1 MKFAVTMFA
10 VLGIGG
16 LSAMNAMPTQ
26 AGPVFTA
33 NGGEFFTDRDN
44 DFLWLTPR
52 FGSGGEAVRIWQGG
66 ELMLSAPGMITL
78 EYIGKEAKY
87 VDDAFLWGASS
98 GGQTVFTT
106 GPASPNPVGQTAAT
120 PMPPTALDVWV
131 VPGVVAAGGLPFSFF
146 VSQAGRSEPNG
157 SSNIGFWPLPVG
169 GGLGGEAKQ
178 FGTVVYALLDDGKTD
193 NDYDDMIVRLT
204 VAEVPEPTSLA
215 MAAMGMLPVAGW
227 MIRGRRRRRCSQT
240 AGGQEPAGSNE
251 LKVGAT

>member
-1 MKFAVTMFA
+1 MKFSVMMLFA
-10 VLGIGG
+10 VIGIGG
-16 LSAMNAMPTQ
+16 LSAMNATLVH
-26 AGPVFTA
+26 AGPVFTVD
-33 NGGEFFTDRDN
+33 GGGFFTDRDN

-52 FGSGGEAVRIWQGG
+52 FGNGGQAVRIWQGG
-66 ELMLSAPGMITL
+66 ELMLSEPGTITL

-87 VDDAFLWGASS
+87 VDNAFLWGASS

-120 PMPPTALDVWV
+120 PMPPTALDVWA
-131 VPGVVAAGGLPFSFF
+131 VPGVVPAGGGALPFFF
-146 VSQAGRSEPNG
+146 RHTRQEPNG

-204 VAEVPEPTSLA
+204 VVEVSEPTMVALA
-215 MAAMGMLPVAGW
+215 VTGVLPVAGW
-227 MIRGRRRRRCSQT
+227 VLRGSRRYLPR
-240 AGGQEPAGSNE
+240 
-251 LKVGAT
+251 V